1 MVIAKATMKM
11 PDDFLERV
19 SKLGDKTDE
28 IVPRV
33 LETGGEVMLA
43 QVKSNLQSVVGS
55 GTKYP
60 SRTTGQL
67 ASALGVSG
75 ARINRNGDH
84 TVKIGFAENRRD
96 GKSNAKL
103 ANILENGKHG
113 QPPKPF
119 LRPARAAA
127 KGATIAAMVRKLD
140 EEIEKI

>member
-33 LETGGEVMLA
+33 LEAGGEVMLA

>member
-1 MVIAKATMKM
+1 M
-11 PDDFLERV
+11 PDDFLDRI

-33 LETGGEVMLA
+33 LEAGGEVMLA
-43 QVKSNLQSVVGS
+43 QVRSNLDSVVGH
-55 GTKYP
+55 GTKHP
-60 SRTTGQL
+60 SRSTGQL

-96 GKSNAKL
+96 GKANAKL

-127 KGATIAAMVRKLD
+127 KGATIAAMVQKLD
-140 EEIEKI
+140 EEIEKL